1 MYGLS
6 RHELRFAL
14 VVSSAHFSQHVY
26 YRILPPLIPVLA
38 VALEYP
44 LWQLGLLISMYAI
57 GMGVVQ
63 APLGMLSDRMDRR
76 YLLPTGVVLT
86 GAAYVL
92 FAAAPVLG
100 EPLPSVTLAGSV
112 FEGGFLV
119 MSLAMLAVGVGL
131 AVVHP
136 TGYPMITDNVGTSNK
151 GKVLGVFG
159 ASSKLGDA
167 AAPAVV
173 AVAILLLAWQQI
185 IVLFG
190 VVGVA
195 YGVVLYVVL
204 GSDEFETRP
213 AGTRTGTDDG
223 RGDDG
228 RDDTGDVPDDHD
240 GDAEASGDPAAND
253 RRTFL
258 YPMVAVY
265 LFFITSMLSTR
276 GLNTFLP
283 AFVVAVYAYSFE
295 IAGVHVGAESVASAY
310 FSVLLLA
317 GAAMQLVLGS
327 ATDAHDPRVVLL
339 GCMAVATVGMVVFA
353 IAPLHPVL
361 LVVVLVVLGTGL
373 YGVNPARDAL
383 ISDLSPP
390 EYEGRT
396 FGYVFTAVTL
406 TGAPLPAAIGYL
418 LDVVGMRDGF
428 LLLAVGPLL
437 AGVCIAL
444 LYSDRVYAPAG
455 ETAADVEAAD

>member
-6 RHELRFAL
+6 RRELRFAL

-26 YRILPPLIPVLA
+26 YRVLPPLIPVLA
-38 VALEYP
+38 VALAYP

-63 APLGMLSDRMDRR
+63 APLGVLSDRMDRR
-76 YLLPTGVVLT
+76 ALLPTGIVLT

-92 FAAAPVLG
+92 FAAAPTLG
-100 EPLPSVTLAGSV
+100 ASIPSVAVGGNV

-136 TGYPMITDNVGTSNK
+136 TGYPMITDNVDATNK

-173 AVAILLLAWQQI
+173 AVAILLLAWEQI
-185 IVLFG
+185 VVLFG

-213 AGTRTGTDDG
+213 AGTRS
-223 RGDDG
+223 
-228 RDDTGDVPDDHD
+228 DDHADTMAGD
-240 GDAEASGDPAAND
+240 GEAVADPDRTVEGSGKSGAARSGR

-295 IAGVHVGAESVASAY
+295 VAGVHVGAESVASAY

-327 ATDAHDPRVVLL
+327 VTDARDPRVVLL
-339 GCMAVATVGMVVFA
+339 GCMALATAGMVVLA
-353 IAPLHPVL
+353 TAPLHPAL

-437 AGVCIAL
+437 AGGCVAL

-455 ETAADVEAAD
+455 GSPAEVEASD